1 MAEFFDGNDDE
12 YSIAP
17 NQADEGRPHLSEIYE
32 RFKALENDEN
42 IAWIRVFL
50 HDDTEITENDD
61 GEELAVFV
69 IQFLGEGLMIQSAI
83 EYSIPAYILIVIAE
97 IVSLILSI
105 TGVVTASRKHLKL
118 RALGVAGI
126 VISGV
131 FLQIVVAVFL
141 MFTLGFRESP
151 PVATESAGG

>member
-1 MAEFFDGNDDE
+1 MENRISVRCLAGF
-12 YSIAP
+12 I
-17 NQADEGRPHLSEIYE
+17 LSCLGVI
-32 RFKALENDEN
+32 
-42 IAWIRVFL
+42 
-50 HDDTEITENDD
+50 
-61 GEELAVFV
+61 AVFV

-131 FLQIVVAVFL
+131 FLQIVAAVFL

-151 PVATESAGG
+151 PVAPESAGG